1 MQKSKNI
8 YKKTKEIKSKYG
20 QKKVQKTHT
29 FDLTNAK
36 VVLKCTSK
44 SSQKSGLKNSPC
56 VKNTKT
62 KSTLNV
68 CWFGVL
74 CFWFNGLI

>member
-44 SSQKSGLKNSPC
+44 KRIP
-56 VKNTKT
+56 TKKT
-62 KSTLNV
+62 TIAPS
-68 CWFGVL
+68 WFL
-74 CFWFNGLI
+74 LFL